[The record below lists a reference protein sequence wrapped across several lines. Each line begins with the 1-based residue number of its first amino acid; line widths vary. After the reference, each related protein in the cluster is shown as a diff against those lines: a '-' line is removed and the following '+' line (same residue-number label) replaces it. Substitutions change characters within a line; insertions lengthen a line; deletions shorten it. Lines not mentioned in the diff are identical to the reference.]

1 VLRWLD
7 SKITQ
12 WRLWYFRA
20 FRLRSMPR
28 PPDGWFDQM
37 IAEQEAR
44 KEQETRKEQEKRQEQ
59 RREDLK
65 RLNAGLQDAS
75 KQARRRTSTR

>member
-1 VLRWLD
+1 
-7 SKITQ
+7 
-12 WRLWYFRA
+12 
-20 FRLRSMPR
+20 
-28 PPDGWFDQM
+28 M

-65 RLNAGLQDAS
+65 RLNAGLQEAS
-75 KQARRRTSTR
+75 KQASKTTNEHQMRRTLSRRIGCKKN